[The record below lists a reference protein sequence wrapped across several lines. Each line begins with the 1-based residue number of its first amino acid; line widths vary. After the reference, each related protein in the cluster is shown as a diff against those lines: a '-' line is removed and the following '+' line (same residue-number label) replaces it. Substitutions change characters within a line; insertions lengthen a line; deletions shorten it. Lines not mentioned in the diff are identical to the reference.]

1 MAKQF
6 AEFPKA
12 MHHPGHSEAKFKPL
26 TEEEKNMKVP
36 AFMKPVPQCLALE
49 RFPPVTVSNVEQEKE
64 YASKGYR
71 PNNIPDP
78 AEYERALLESH
89 NPDGYV
95 FQAYPKWK
103 YSKIEMAKIVN
114 DAAEESALGEGW
126 FDHPVEATEDD
137 LPAKVAAKAEKKPQ
151 KKKPKKPAKV
161 VVPPHTGVDRH
172 GLGKMDKRSK
182 AYKETQKAA

>member
-1 MAKQF
+1 MANKFQ
-6 AEFPKA
+6 EYPKIMNHA
-12 MHHPGHSEAKFKPL
+12 DHSPAKFKPL
-26 TEEEKNMKVP
+26 TDEEKNAKVP
-36 AFMKPVPQCLALE
+36 AFMKPVPQCIALE

-78 AEYERALLESH
+78 AEYERALLESN

-103 YSKIEMAKIVN
+103 YHPIEMARIVA
-114 DAAEESALGEGW
+114 DAKEESALDEGW

-137 LPAKVAAKAEKKPQ
+137 LPVKVVAKAEKKPQ
-151 KKKPKKPAKV
+151 KKKTKKPAKV

-172 GLGKMDKRSK
+172 GLGK
-182 AYKETQKAA
+182 KEPQKSV